1 MRILGHLLWL
11 SITLFLVMFA
21 IVFVT
26 SNKTLITLYLWPFDS
41 VLTAPVWLLILS
53 SFIIGGLL
61 SAILL
66 WWQWLTIRAKLW
78 RLEGR
83 FNKLQAGTGE
93 MTAEPAV
100 KQGDEDQHDYRQQGY
115 SQQGYGQQGYGQHDS
130 DQHDSGQQSGSAAS
144 NQLTADRRLG

>member
-1 MRILGHLLWL
+1 MRTFGRLLWL

-21 IVFVT
+21 IAFAS

-41 VLTAPVWLLILS
+41 ALTAPVWLLILS

-66 WWQWLTIRAKLW
+66 WGQWLAIRAKMW

-83 FNKLQAGTGE
+83 FNKLQAETDKT
-93 MTAEPAV
+93 TAESIAKKDDSY
-100 KQGDEDQHDYRQQGY
+100 KQDYDQQDEP
-115 SQQGYGQQGYGQHDS
+115 
-130 DQHDSGQQSGSAAS
+130 AAS
-144 NQLTADRRLG
+144 NQFTADRRLR

>member
-1 MRILGHLLWL
+1 MRTLGRLLWL

-21 IVFVT
+21 IVFAT

-41 VLTAPVWLLILS
+41 ALMAPVWLLILS

-66 WWQWLTIRAKLW
+66 WGQWLAIRAKLW

-83 FNKLQAGTGE
+83 FNKLQAKTGK
-93 MTAEPAV
+93 MTAESAA
-100 KQGDEDQHDYRQQGY
+100 QHDYDQQR
-115 SQQGYGQQGYGQHDS
+115 YGQQGE
-130 DQHDSGQQSGSAAS
+130 SAAS
-144 NQLTADRRLG
+144 NQLTADRRLS

>member
-1 MRILGHLLWL
+1 MRTLGRLLWL

-21 IVFVT
+21 IVFAT

-66 WWQWLTIRAKLW
+66 WGQWLAIRAKLW

-83 FNKLQAGTGE
+83 FNKLQAKTGK
-93 MTAEPAV
+93 MTTESAA
-100 KQGDEDQHDYRQQGY
+100 QHDYDQQR
-115 SQQGYGQQGYGQHDS
+115 YGQQGE
-130 DQHDSGQQSGSAAS
+130 SAAS
-144 NQLTADRRLG
+144 NQLTADRRLS

>member
-1 MRILGHLLWL
+1 MRTLGRLLWL
-11 SITLFLVMFA
+11 SITFFLVMFA
-21 IVFVT
+21 IVFAT

-41 VLTAPVWLLILS
+41 ALTAPVWLLVLS

-66 WWQWLTIRAKLW
+66 WGQWLAIRAKLW

-83 FNKLQAGTGE
+83 FNKLQAETDKI
-93 MTAEPAV
+93 TAEPST
-100 KQGDEDQHDYRQQGY
+100 QQE
-115 SQQGYGQQGYGQHDS
+115 YGQQGEP
-130 DQHDSGQQSGSAAS
+130 AAS

>member
-1 MRILGHLLWL
+1 MQTLGRLLWL

-21 IVFVT
+21 IVFAT

-41 VLTAPVWLLILS
+41 ALTSPVWLLILS

-66 WWQWLTIRAKLW
+66 WGQWLAIRAKLW

-83 FNKLQAGTGE
+83 FNKLQAKTGK
-93 MTAEPAV
+93 MTAESAS
-100 KQGDEDQHDYRQQGY
+100 QHDYDQQR
-115 SQQGYGQQGYGQHDS
+115 YGQQGE
-130 DQHDSGQQSGSAAS
+130 SAAS
-144 NQLTADRRLG
+144 NQLTADRRLS

>member
-1 MRILGHLLWL
+1 MRTLGRLLWL

-21 IVFVT
+21 IVFAT

-61 SAILL
+61 SAVLL
-66 WWQWLTIRAKLW
+66 WGQWLAIRAKLW

-83 FNKLQAGTGE
+83 FNKLQAQTGK
-93 MTAEPAV
+93 MTAEPATQHE
-100 KQGDEDQHDYRQQGY
+100 QGQQD
-115 SQQGYGQQGYGQHDS
+115 YGQQNEP
-130 DQHDSGQQSGSAAS
+130 AAS
-144 NQLTADRRLG
+144 NQLTTARRLG

>member
-1 MRILGHLLWL
+1 MRTLGRLLWL

-21 IVFVT
+21 IVFAT

-41 VLTAPVWLLILS
+41 ALTAPVWLLILS

-66 WWQWLTIRAKLW
+66 WGQWLAIRAKLW

-83 FNKLQAGTGE
+83 FNKLQAKTGK
-93 MTAEPAV
+93 MTAEPAT
-100 KQGDEDQHDYRQQGY
+100 QHE
-115 SQQGYGQQGYGQHDS
+115 YGQQNEP
-130 DQHDSGQQSGSAAS
+130 AAS
-144 NQLTADRRLG
+144 NQLTTARRLG

>member
-1 MRILGHLLWL
+1 MRTLGRLLWL

-21 IVFVT
+21 IVFAT

-41 VLTAPVWLLILS
+41 ALTAPVWLLILS

-66 WWQWLTIRAKLW
+66 WGQWLAIRAKLW

-83 FNKLQAGTGE
+83 FNKLQANTGKL
-93 MTAEPAV
+93 TAEPAV
-100 KQGDEDQHDYRQQGY
+100 KQGDEDQHDYDQQR
-115 SQQGYGQQGYGQHDS
+115 YGQQGE
-130 DQHDSGQQSGSAAS
+130 SASS
-144 NQLTADRRLG
+144 NQLTADRRPG

>member
-1 MRILGHLLWL
+1 MRTLGRLLWL

-21 IVFVT
+21 IVFAT

-41 VLTAPVWLLILS
+41 ALTAPVWLLILS

-66 WWQWLTIRAKLW
+66 WGQWLAIRAKLW

-83 FNKLQAGTGE
+83 FNKLQAKTSKR
-93 MTAEPAV
+93 TAASAA
-100 KQGDEDQHDYRQQGY
+100 QHQ
-115 SQQGYGQQGYGQHDS
+115 YGQQDY
-130 DQHDSGQQSGSAAS
+130 DQQGVSAVS
-144 NQLTADRRLG
+144 NQLTADRRLS